1 MADLSEARMATGV
14 RLSRRRAIQVAGA
27 AGASVAALAAWD
39 VAAAQPSGQAQG
51 PATVAQLRRIGDSF
65 YVFEFGGYNS
75 VFVVTEAGVIVADP
89 ASLNDARAQLLLASI
104 RAVTS
109 QPVRYVIYSHDHA
122 DHATGGW
129 VFAEKP
135 EFVAQRRAAPKMAAQ
150 NNARVPV
157 PTKLFDTS
165 EEITLGGK
173 TVQLI
178 FTGRNHSDN
187 SLVLLYPAA
196 RVAFAVDFI
205 PVRSLPFRTLPDFYP
220 DEWVRSLEYIQANL
234 DFDTLV
240 PGHGPLGTKATVGE
254 VRQYVL
260 DLMMAIRAAQRQ
272 GLADNS
278 EAMVA
283 AVRAALAPKYSSW
296 DNFGPSLPENIQGL
310 LREGF
315 TM

>member
-1 MADLSEARMATGV
+1 MSDRVSGERS

-27 AGASVAALAAWD
+27 AGAGVAALAAGG
-39 VAAAQPSGQAQG
+39 VATGQPAGQAQG
-51 PATVAQLRRIGDSF
+51 PATVAQLQRIGDSF
-65 YVFEFGGYNS
+65 YVFSFGGYNS
-75 VFVVTEAGVIVADP
+75 VFVVTDEGVIVADP
-89 ASLNDARAQLLLASI
+89 ASLNDARAQLLVASI
-104 RAVTS
+104 RAVTN
-109 QPVRYVIYSHDHA
+109 QPVRFVIYSHDHA

-135 EFVAQRRAAPKMAAQ
+135 EFVAQRRAAAKIAAQ

-157 PTKLFDTS
+157 PTRLFDTA
-165 EEITLGGK
+165 ETITLGGK
-173 TVQLI
+173 SVQLLYV
-178 FTGRNHSDN
+178 GRNHSDN

-205 PVRSLPFRTLPDFYP
+205 PVRSLPFRTLTDGYP
-220 DEWVRSLEYIQANL
+220 DEWVRSLEYVQANL

-254 VRQYVL
+254 VRQYFL
-260 DLMMAIRAAQRQ
+260 DLMAAIRAAQRQ

-283 AVRAALAPKYSSW
+283 AVRAALAPKYGSW
-296 DNFGPSLPENIQGL
+296 DNFGPYLPENILGL
-310 LREGF
+310 LRDGF
-315 TM
+315 SM